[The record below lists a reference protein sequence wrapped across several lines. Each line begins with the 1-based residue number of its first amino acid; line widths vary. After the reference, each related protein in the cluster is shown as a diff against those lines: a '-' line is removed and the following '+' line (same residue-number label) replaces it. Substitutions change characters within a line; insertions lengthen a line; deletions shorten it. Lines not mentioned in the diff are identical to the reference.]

1 MTHAGMPL
9 MPQDIGLSV
18 DDAID
23 AFICSRDIRN
33 KYLTSSLIWDI
44 GYMDEFARWLRS
56 ELEK

>member
-1 MTHAGMPL
+1 MPL

-44 GYMDEFARWLRS
+44 GYMDEFALWLRS